1 MSPDLVRSLTP
12 AFLAS
17 CGVAIFAIAVFGK
30 VDDAAFDQVTNIV
43 SACFGGAAGASM
55 NMGSSSSISARTI
68 ENIEGN
74 DRRDN

>member
-17 CGVAIFAIAVFGK
+17 CGVAIFSIAVFGK
-30 VDDAAFDQVTNIV
+30 INDADFDQVANIV

-55 NMGSSSSISARTI
+55 NMGSSISARNI

-74 DRRDN
+74 DRRNN